1 MLTHKIVKK
10 CKSDIEFKCLC
21 WELWHGWGSPGALW
35 IPEGK
40 QIPTI
45 TMRSRA
51 IIKFTKRKVFSWC
64 TSTLHLPTFHSFRR
78 KKLSPYLH
86 LKSFA
91 SRKKK
96 RCEILEIKMK
106 NHFISHYWNILES
119 FSLQDAT
126 PILKI
131 FTFSFPLFYSIFG
144 SKSAFYSKYL
154 VCCTSLLGIPCTTLW
169 VQPASYVSNDWV

>member
-96 RCEILEIKMK
+96 MWNSRDK
-106 NHFISHYWNILES
+106 NEES
-119 FSLQDAT
+119 FY
-126 PILKI
+126 
-131 FTFSFPLFYSIFG
+131 F
-144 SKSAFYSKYL
+144 
-154 VCCTSLLGIPCTTLW
+154 SLLKYFRKFFSSRCNSHIENIYFLIPSILLHFW
-169 VQPASYVSNDWV
+169 FKVSFLF